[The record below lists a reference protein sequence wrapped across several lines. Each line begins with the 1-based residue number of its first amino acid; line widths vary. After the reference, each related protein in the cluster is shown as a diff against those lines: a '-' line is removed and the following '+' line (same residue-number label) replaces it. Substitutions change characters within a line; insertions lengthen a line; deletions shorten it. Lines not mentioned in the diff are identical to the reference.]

1 MAGYR
6 DGRLAGSCIRA
17 SVAAQQVQARSLDHS
32 LISSCIPTVRRAACL
47 VPIGRIISNCHDAT
61 TTSIPYSLA
70 CSTIK
75 RYEHCD
81 NGHVK
86 FIAIYRDRFISEWWK
101 CPLDMDLLSPDIIR
115 GISMTLTFNH
125 AHTSLCKV
133 WTRNTYPVLYCYVT
147 ELRDY
152 FDIILSIPRQYRAS
166 YRDESSF
173 SSAPS
178 DGN

>member
-1 MAGYR
+1 MAGCR

-70 CSTIK
+70 GSTIK

-81 NGHVK
+81 NGHSCE
-86 FIAIYRDRFISEWWK
+86 IIS
-101 CPLDMDLLSPDIIR
+101 LYSRSPVNIEQATVMNHLFHRLVRMRINCTR
-115 GISMTLTFNH
+115 RQQKVTLRSRRECISHLALGKQH
-125 AHTSLCKV
+125 EEGSQDKSAKS
-133 WTRNTYPVLYCYVT
+133 P
-147 ELRDY
+147 
-152 FDIILSIPRQYRAS
+152 PRQV
-166 YRDESSF
+166 
-173 SSAPS
+173 
-178 DGN
+178 